1 MNNRIYFT
9 AQLQQMAESEVLSM
23 IPSDT
28 IARIQQTDAHPM
40 FKVFSIG
47 HEGSAT
53 GANVIGVGSRLVQWA
68 RDVVIQMFNNIR
80 SGLRVFH
87 GHQPDSNGHSG
98 RTEVGEIVGKTM
110 KEING
115 VLHTLGAVYIKP
127 EHRDKTFDVASLEG
141 IVEFGERVDGNVDV
155 LNVKSITGLAVDDG
169 RVSRPAMPGATLQ
182 AALQMFTQENQRE
195 FQQMELTKEQI
206 RDGISKLG
214 LNPTDLFSEDAIV
227 SSEPAKKAKQ
237 QEYEHA
243 KRLEKRLGEAR
254 EENSKL
260 QGDITKSEGEISK
273 LREKASVGVARDI
286 LSSVASEKK
295 LDPKFQKFV
304 ERNLKGFKS
313 DKEGDELKSEVEK
326 YVDAQA
332 KEYKEQAELYGVKD
346 VKITVE
352 STDDKKGED
361 DKSKKSTG
369 APSGDKKTSNNGD
382 EDETVGEFENP
393 ENNEFIP
400 K

>member
-23 IPSDT
+23 IPNDT
-28 IARIQQTDAHPM
+28 INRIKRNDSHPM

-47 HEGSAT
+47 HEGDAT
-53 GANVIGVGSRLVQWA
+53 GANVLGVGSRLVRWA
-68 RDVVIQMFNNIR
+68 RDVVIQMFENIR
-80 SGLRVFH
+80 SGLRVFQ
-87 GHQPDSNGHSG
+87 GHQPGSNAHAG
-98 RTEVGEIVGKTM
+98 RIEVGEIVGKTM

-127 EHRDKTFDVASLEG
+127 EYRDLKLDVASLEG
-141 IVEFGERVDGNVDV
+141 TVEFGERMDGNIDV

-169 RVSRPAMPGATLQ
+169 NVSRPAMPGATLQ
-182 AALQMFTQENQRE
+182 AALQMFTQENERE
-195 FQQMELTKEQI
+195 IQQMDLTKEQI
-206 RDGISKLG
+206 VDGIAKLRLG
-214 LNPTDLFSEDAIV
+214 VTDLFSEDAIV

-254 EENSKL
+254 EENTKL
-260 QGDITKSEGEISK
+260 QGDITKAEGEISK
-273 LREKASVGVARDI
+273 LKETASVGIAKDIFATVAT
-286 LSSVASEKK
+286 EKK

-304 ERNLKGFKS
+304 EKNLKSFKT
-313 DKEGDELKSEVEK
+313 DKEGDEFKAEVERF
-326 YVDAQA
+326 VDAQA

-352 STDDKKGED
+352 NKDDDNKDDDDTDDG
-361 DKSKKSTG
+361 G
-369 APSGDKKTSNNGD
+369 APSGDKKSNNGD
-382 EDETVGEFENP
+382 KGTPTGDKYTDPKEND
-393 ENNEFIP
+393 FIP
-400 K
+400 A